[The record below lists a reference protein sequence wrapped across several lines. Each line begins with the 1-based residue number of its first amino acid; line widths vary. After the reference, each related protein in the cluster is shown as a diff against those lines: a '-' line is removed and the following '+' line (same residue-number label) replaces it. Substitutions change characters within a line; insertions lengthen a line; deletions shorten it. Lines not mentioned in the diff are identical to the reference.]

1 MISWTWLM
9 KMLKLPGTSGPK
21 KKEEA
26 PTQNLCED
34 DIGPVFAIDFTFI
47 QIPKVL
53 NWEDFI
59 VPSSDQWQWQVAVSA
74 LFDERPVWTRD
85 SIVQRLH
92 DKGLKCTHHMLNRFL
107 LRSAYYL
114 SGGPFLRFWM
124 LLPQF
129 FAPKDMRDN
138 LVLKLPGTSGPK
150 KKEEAPTQNLCEDD
164 IGPVFAIDF
173 TFIQIPKIPKVLNWE
188 DFIVPSSDQWQWQV
202 AVSALFDERPVWTRD
217 SIVQRLLDKGLK
229 CTHHM
234 LNRFLLRSAYYFS
247 GNVIR

>member
-1 MISWTWLM
+1 MDM
-9 KMLKLPGTSGPK
+9 
-21 KKEEA
+21 A
-26 PTQNLCED
+26 DED
-34 DIGPVFAIDFTFI
+34 V
-47 QIPKVL
+47 
-53 NWEDFI
+53 
-59 VPSSDQWQWQVAVSA
+59 
-74 LFDERPVWTRD
+74 
-85 SIVQRLH
+85 
-92 DKGLKCTHHMLNRFL
+92 M
-107 LRSAYYL
+107 
-114 SGGPFLRFWM
+114 M

-129 FAPKDMRDN
+129 FAPKDMPDN

-173 TFIQIPKIPKVLNWE
+173 SVKEIPKVLNWE

-247 GNVIR
+247 GGPFLRFWIKRGYDPRKDPESRV